1 MKLTNKF
8 NLPAPIVAA
17 LSENN
22 YTKGESHRSVTTL
35 IDSPRVRIL
44 REKYEDQIEEDVS
57 EMMWS
62 VLGTAT
68 HNIFENHAEGEY
80 VSEERL
86 FVKKDGWIISGA
98 IDLQDENGP
107 SDYKVTSVWSVIFD
121 KKEWHNQLNAYA
133 WLMRHA
139 KGRPSKRLRII
150 AILRDWKR
158 RDAETKD
165 DYPESPIMIVDIP
178 MWTEQEQDEYMEER
192 IRIHQEA
199 ELRQLSGEPL
209 PPCSDHERWK
219 KEDSYAVRKKT
230 NKRALRVFSCMD
242 DANDFVK
249 ANSLEK
255 DHVVDLR
262 QGVATRCD
270 QNWCRVAEW
279 CDQYQSELGVSN
291 V

>member
-1 MKLTNKF
+1 
-8 NLPAPIVAA
+8 
-17 LSENN
+17 
-22 YTKGESHRSVTTL
+22 
-35 IDSPRVRIL
+35 
-44 REKYEDQIEEDVS
+44 
-57 EMMWS
+57 
-62 VLGTAT
+62 
-68 HNIFENHAEGEY
+68 
-80 VSEERL
+80 
-86 FVKKDGWIISGA
+86 
-98 IDLQDENGP
+98 
-107 SDYKVTSVWSVIFD
+107 
-121 KKEWHNQLNAYA
+121 
-133 WLMRHA
+133 MRHA
-139 KGRPSKRLRII
+139 KGRTSKRLRII

-178 MWTEQEQDEYMEER
+178 MWTEQQQDEYMEER

-291 V
+291 A